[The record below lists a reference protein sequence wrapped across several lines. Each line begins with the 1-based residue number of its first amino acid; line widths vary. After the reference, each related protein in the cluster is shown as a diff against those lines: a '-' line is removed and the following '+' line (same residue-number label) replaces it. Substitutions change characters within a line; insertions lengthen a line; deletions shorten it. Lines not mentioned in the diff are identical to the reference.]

1 MIEAKQA
8 LAMLAG
14 KLPSVSGPLM
24 HFDTAGRFP
33 GGHYK
38 LPVLVLKVPYL

>member
-8 LAMLAG
+8 LAMHAG

-24 HFDTAGRFP
+24 RFDTAGRFP
-33 GGHYK
+33 GGQCK